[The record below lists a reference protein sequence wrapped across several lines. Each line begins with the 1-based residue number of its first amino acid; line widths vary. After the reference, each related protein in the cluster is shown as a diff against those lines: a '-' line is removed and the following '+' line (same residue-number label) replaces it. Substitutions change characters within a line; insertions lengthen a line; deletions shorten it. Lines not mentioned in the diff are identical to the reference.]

1 MVYAFFYGFGTG
13 LLLSSMLGTVF
24 FCLVQNSIDNGVKSS
39 LFICAGVIVSDIVL
53 IALTHLN
60 ADLLPKGSITE
71 MVVRLAGAA
80 VLLGMGISNFYKKTS
95 IRFPH
100 NHTRGMALLVGQG
113 FMLNFFNPGNFVSW
127 LAISSMLVNVLHFT
141 VGQRIW
147 YYTGALVAIF
157 LMEVLI
163 AKGAVY
169 LKKYISQRFLHYLNL
184 VLGVVFVAFS
194 IVLVWPYVA
203 RLWRG

>member
-1 MVYAFFYGFGTG
+1 
-13 LLLSSMLGTVF
+13 
-24 FCLVQNSIDNGVKSS
+24 
-39 LFICAGVIVSDIVL
+39 
-53 IALTHLN
+53 
-60 ADLLPKGSITE
+60 

-147 YYTGALVAIF
+147 YYTGALLAIF

-194 IVLVWPYVA
+194 IVLLWPYVA